1 MRQEPRK
8 PPAAVPQD
16 EWLSE
21 QLRDRELAV
30 AYLNAALDDGD
41 QASFMLALRNVAK
54 ALGGVA
60 MLARITGM
68 NRVALS
74 RALSVNGNP
83 ELRNFTRIL
92 EASGLRFVIAAKESA
107 RPVRGKAHARSAT
120 RSSA

>member
-8 PPAAVPQD
+8 ISAAVPQD

-30 AYLNAALDDGD
+30 AYLNAALDEGD

-54 ALGGVA
+54 ARGGVA
-60 MLARITGM
+60 MLARFTGM

-74 RALSVNGNP
+74 RALSVKGNP

-92 EASGLRFVIAAKESA
+92 DASGLRFVIAPKKRANPA
-107 RPVRGKAHARSAT
+107 RGKAQGRSAA
-120 RSSA
+120 RPAA